1 MFELIW
7 DLARG
12 PAWLRVI
19 QVVLLVAAVVAL
31 LVNVVYPEVYA
42 ARVESVAV

>member
-12 PAWLRVI
+12 PKWLRVV
-19 QVVLLVAAVVAL
+19 QVILLAVAAVAL
-31 LVNVVYPEVYA
+31 LVGVVYPEVYS

>member
-12 PAWLRVI
+12 PTWLRVI
-19 QVVLLVAAVVAL
+19 QVILFAAVVVAL
-31 LVNVVYPEVYA
+31 LVGVVYPEVYS

>member
-12 PAWLRVI
+12 PKWLRVI
-19 QVVLLVAAVVAL
+19 QVVLLVTAVVAL
-31 LVNVVYPEVYA
+31 LVSVVYPEVYA

>member
-12 PAWLRVI
+12 PKWLRVI
-19 QVVLLVAAVVAL
+19 QVIVLVVAVVAL
-31 LVNVVYPEVYA
+31 LVGVVYPEVYS
-42 ARVESVAV
+42 ARVESISV

>member
-12 PAWLRVI
+12 PVWLRVI

-31 LVNVVYPEVYA
+31 LVGVVYPEVYS

>member
-19 QVVLLVAAVVAL
+19 QVILLVAAAVAL
-31 LVNVVYPEVYA
+31 LVVVVYPEVYS
-42 ARVESVAV
+42 ARMESISV

>member
-19 QVVLLVAAVVAL
+19 QVILLVVAVVAL
-31 LVNVVYPEVYA
+31 LVGVVYPGVYS